1 MSAPTYTISDLS
13 REFGVT
19 PRAIRFYEDEGILS
33 PAREGQQR
41 IYVSRDRTRLKLIL
55 RGRRLGLSLADI
67 RGLIDMYEEPKDT
80 LPQLREFLSVLAQHR
95 QTLERRREDIDLTL
109 AEIDAQEAMGRRM
122 LDQLVDAST
131 TTFGSKKKKAGSRSV
146 TV

>member
-33 PAREGQQR
+33 PSRDGQQR
-41 IYVSRDRTRLKLIL
+41 IYAPRDRTRLKLIL

-109 AEIDAQEAMGRRM
+109 AEIDAQEAVGRRM